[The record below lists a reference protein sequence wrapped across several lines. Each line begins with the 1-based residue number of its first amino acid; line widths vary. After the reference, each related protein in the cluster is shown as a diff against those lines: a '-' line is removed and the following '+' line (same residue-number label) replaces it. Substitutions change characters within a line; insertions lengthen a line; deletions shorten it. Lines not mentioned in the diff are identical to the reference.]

1 MNLNNKKVIITGATG
16 GIGNSLVKK
25 FSEAGAKIL
34 ATGTKEDKLNILK
47 KEFDN
52 IQVEK
57 FNLGEHS
64 KIDPFIELAN
74 KTNGG
79 VFILLKTSN
88 PGSRDLQ
95 DLKVDGKKVFLHL
108 SEKLSHI
115 IESNLGKSGFSNV
128 GIVVGATKPKEAILI
143 RKALPKA
150 LFLIPGYGAQGA
162 KASDALK
169 GLINKN
175 NVYEGGLINS
185 SREILFPKGSY
196 EQTNFSNWKNMI
208 KFALDQTLRDLRYD
222 PY

>member
-74 KTNGG
+74 QKLGG
-79 VFILLKTSN
+79 LDVLIN
-88 PGSRDLQ
+88 
-95 DLKVDGKKVFLHL
+95 
-108 SEKLSHI
+108 
-115 IESNLGKSGFSNV
+115 NA
-128 GIVVGATKPKEAILI
+128 GIN
-143 RKALPKA
+143 
-150 LFLIPGYGAQGA
+150 LFL
-162 KASDALK
+162 
-169 GLINKN
+169 
-175 NVYEGGLINS
+175 
-185 SREILFPKGSY
+185 
-196 EQTNFSNWKNMI
+196 T
-208 KFALDQTLRDLRYD
+208 
-222 PY
+222 